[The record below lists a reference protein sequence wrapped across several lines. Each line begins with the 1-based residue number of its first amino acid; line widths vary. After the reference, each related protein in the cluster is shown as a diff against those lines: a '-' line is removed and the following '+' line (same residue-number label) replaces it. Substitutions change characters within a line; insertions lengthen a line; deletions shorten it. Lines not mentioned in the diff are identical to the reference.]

1 METAVL
7 NLAIMPEV
15 VDCNSNTLNAELEVK
30 KLQELVRKLE
40 RQNEQLRT
48 RAQPPASPPYALRRT
63 GAQCHLSELDA
74 RFLEYLEPSVREDGA
89 GKAEEEEAQA
99 FLDDLELLDLDSMC
113 ASSEDSQET
122 WLYMTQRSGESS
134 NSSLTPL
141 EWCRQTLDSPK
152 SELEATRRSLSLRLE
167 QVSRWHS
174 TLSSPSHT
182 SSPPPSLTRV
192 TGMSP
197 ISASPSAKT
206 CSTPQSE
213 RHASLTSPRHSI
225 LHRTLSPVPKDLS
238 PVAERT
244 PTFLPHLSK
253 RSRSLQ
259 RSVFSPQSSVDEEDS
274 VCLGFKLQ
282 DLTDVQVMARMQE
295 ESLRQELAFPPRRSH
310 SLSSFPL
317 SVGALSGRGREDE
330 EEEEDDEDYALL
342 PPPAPR
348 LTTRLPHSHTFHTLS
363 HWSGGSPSP
372 QHLSAGYDFHTQEL
386 EQALGSPCV
395 ERGYTPGTDKVLRS
409 MPNLVRAPSMPS
421 VPLPP
426 SPCASPRGSPCS
438 SPRASPCLLR
448 TSHSF
453 DLTTGLSP
461 LQSSI
466 PAPAPLQSRVHSVGS
481 FCVSRPTMK
490 ATAYVSPT
498 IKSPSYLPPCSTG
511 LSSYSPGFSSGLSGI
526 PLRGKHTASPTSPR
540 SALPR
545 PASFI
550 ATSGSSPRSKLTQ
563 SGRSFLTP
571 PKSLSALS
579 ALRDSHSAWR
589 DGCY

>member
-63 GAQCHLSELDA
+63 GAQCHLSELD
-74 RFLEYLEPSVREDGA
+74 
-89 GKAEEEEAQA
+89 EEEA

-113 ASSEDSQET
+113 ASSEDS
-122 WLYMTQRSGESS
+122 LYMTQRSGESS

-206 CSTPQSE
+206 S
-213 RHASLTSPRHSI
+213 SLTSPRHSI

-317 SVGALSGRGREDE
+317 SVGALSGRGREDD

-386 EQALGSPCV
+386 EQAL
-395 ERGYTPGTDKVLRS
+395 EQALDKVLRS

>member
-317 SVGALSGRGREDE
+317 SVGALSGRGREDD

-363 HWSGGSPSP
+363 HCFRQVNFTVVLKTDVRISKCCYRTSFI
-372 QHLSAGYDFHTQEL
+372 LSSLSCLF
-386 EQALGSPCV
+386 
-395 ERGYTPGTDKVLRS
+395 TDKVLRS